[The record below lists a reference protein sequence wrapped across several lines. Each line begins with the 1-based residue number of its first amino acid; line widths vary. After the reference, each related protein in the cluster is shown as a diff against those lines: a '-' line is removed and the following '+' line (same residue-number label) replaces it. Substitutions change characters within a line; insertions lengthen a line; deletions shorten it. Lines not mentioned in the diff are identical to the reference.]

1 MQKVSMK
8 SELTAAS
15 QLFGRI
21 STLRRLV
28 QKIYERTAAA
38 SRDSNGEFM
47 ALALWGYFEQVKDI
61 SYAPK

>member
-47 ALALWGYFEQVKDI
+47 ALAL
-61 SYAPK
+61 